1 MPSRPSGRRLSPGG
15 GRFNSKKHN
24 KLVVFFA
31 GELENHSQ
39 LVLSA
44 PLGPA
49 VLAFYRAAPRIQ
61 CLEVFLESLLV
72 FGLQTD
78 EVDSHAKSRIAGA
91 HKGAGRKLLR
101 RNPQVDLETGSDGKR
116 HVCLDITATGANVGG
131 GKTPQCT
138 RPLVLHYYDNKNLVP
153 FPPSAALL

>member
-1 MPSRPSGRRLSPGG
+1 MPSRPSGRRLFPGG

-44 PLGPA
+44 LLGPA

-61 CLEVFLESLLV
+61 CLEIFLESLLV

-78 EVDSHAKSRIAGA
+78 EVDPHAKSRIAGA
-91 HKGAGRKLLR
+91 HKGARRKLLR

-116 HVCLDITATGANVGG
+116 KDRLDVTATGANVGG
-131 GKTPQCT
+131 GKTHRGG
-138 RPLVLHYYDNKNLVP
+138 RPLVMQC
-153 FPPSAALL
+153 